1 MKDLSIEVVRRC
13 MNRCLHCSS
22 RSCPGAEETLGLPL
36 LEALSEEL
44 GRLSVGRVCLSGGEP
59 LLHPDIVRIV
69 KAMSRRGI
77 EVVIY
82 SSGIVQRKGKAA
94 PISSLLAEQ
103 LSEAGLS
110 SVVFNLPAATP
121 QVYDWI
127 MGTTG
132 RFPIL
137 LKSIDSMIGAGTRC
151 EAHFVPMR
159 PNLEEIDKV
168 VMLADRLGL
177 ARLSFLRL
185 VSHGRAADNRETLEL
200 SDGQTRLL
208 VEKLET
214 LRRAHPDLIR
224 VGIPLSPAESPCTS
238 CHAVGG
244 KLYVKFDGSVYG
256 CEAFKYIN
264 FVGEKGTSIAPMKLG
279 DASMSQI
286 LETSEHLA
294 RCVGLIK
301 TYGPGVGGSEPC
313 PVQEY
318 LKHQERG
325 TAK

>member
-1 MKDLSIEVVRRC
+1 M
-13 MNRCLHCSS
+13 
-22 RSCPGAEETLGLPL
+22 
-36 LEALSEEL
+36 
-44 GRLSVGRVCLSGGEP
+44 
-59 LLHPDIVRIV
+59 
-69 KAMSRRGI
+69 
-77 EVVIY
+77 
-82 SSGIVQRKGKAA
+82 
-94 PISSLLAEQ
+94 LAEQ

-137 LKSIDSMIGAGTRC
+137 LNSIENMSGVGTRC

-159 PNLEEIDKV
+159 PNLEEVDKV

-177 ARLSFLRL
+177 SRLSFLKL

-200 SDGQTRLL
+200 SDVQTRLL

-224 VGIPLSPAESPCTS
+224 VGIPLSSTESPCSS

-264 FVGEKGTSIAPMKLG
+264 FVGEKGENIAPMKLG

-301 TYGPGVGGSEPC
+301 MYGPGVGGSEPC

-318 LKHQERG
+318 LKH
-325 TAK
+325 